1 MKRLLLLCSMLL
13 PLAVTGQG
21 TIELTGTVRDHA
33 TGQPLPFVNIV
44 LQKAHRGAMTNE
56 VGEFRLTLPESVKND
71 SVQFSFIGYS
81 MVRRR
86 VGDMAGMPA
95 DIRLRQEAFQLG
107 EVVARPLTAE
117 DYVRIAVERIPQNY
131 SASPALATGYYY
143 ELVTE
148 NDRFLKFEEA
158 VTSTYVPGISD
169 TVKGHSSVLH
179 ARAAKDIATLQFMQS
194 RNTRK
199 EQRAKKKGK
208 EYEPLIDGDDLLGGT
223 GGPSDILGSDPI
235 RDRPEFLV
243 PKEFKHFRFT
253 LESVVPYAGRSLLVI
268 TFKQRKKL
276 DFIKADGKLYID
288 EDSYAFVA
296 IEYDG
301 KFIIPALLK
310 PIIAMAGLGIT
321 NPTFNVRVHYREHAG
336 RWHVAS
342 AHQDINLRLSTTAV
356 FRKNDYSTFHIEQ
369 ASVITE
375 LEADNV
381 QPIPK
386 EQRIDGDRPLSQ
398 QARNNDP
405 AFWDSYQPTRPK
417 RLETYLQ

>member
-1 MKRLLLLCSMLL
+1 MLL

-21 TIELTGTVRDHA
+21 TIELTGTVRDHS

-56 VGEFRLTLPESVKND
+56 VGEFRLTLPESLRKD
-71 SVQFSFIGYS
+71 TVQFSFIGYAV
-81 MVRRR
+81 VRRQ
-86 VGDMAGMPA
+86 VGELVGKPA

-107 EVVARPLTAE
+107 EAVARPLTAE

-169 TVKGHSSVLH
+169 KVKGHISILH
-179 ARAAKDIATLQFMQS
+179 ARAAKDVETLQFMQK
-194 RNTRK
+194 RNIRK
-199 EQRAKKKGK
+199 ERKAAKRGK
-208 EYEPLIDGDDLLGGT
+208 EYEPILEGDSMMMDL
-223 GGPSDILGSDPI
+223 GGPSAVLGNDPV
-235 RDRPEFLV
+235 RDRPAFLR
-243 PKEFKHFRFT
+243 PEEFKRFRYR
-253 LESVVPYAGRSLLVI
+253 LDGIVPYAGRKLLAI
-268 TFKQRKKL
+268 NFSHRRKV
-276 DFIKADGKLYID
+276 DDMRADGKLYLDD
-288 EDSYAFVA
+288 ETYAFVA
-296 IEYDG
+296 IEYVG
-301 KFIIPALLK
+301 EFVIPALLK
-310 PIIAMAGLGIT
+310 PMIAMAGFGIT
-321 NPTFNVRVHYREHAG
+321 NPIFTVNVHYTEHGG
-336 RWHVAS
+336 RWHVSS
-342 AHQDINLRLSTTAV
+342 AQQNIDIRLSTV
-356 FRKNDYSTFHIEQ
+356 EMFRKNDRSHFHTEQ
-369 ASVITE
+369 VFVVNETE
-375 LEADNV
+375 TEGV

-386 EQRIDGDRPLSQ
+386 EQRANPDRPLSQ

>member
-1 MKRLLLLCSMLL
+1 MLV
-13 PLAVTGQG
+13 PLALLGQG
-21 TIELTGTVRDHA
+21 SIELTGTVRDHA

-56 VGEFRLTLPESVKND
+56 VGEFRLMLPESVKND

-86 VGDMAGMPA
+86 VGDLTGKPA

-117 DYVRIAVERIPQNY
+117 DYVRIAVEHIPQNY
-131 SASPALATGYYY
+131 SPSPALATGYYY
-143 ELVTE
+143 ELATE
-148 NDRFLKFEEA
+148 NARFLKFEEA
-158 VTSTYVPGISD
+158 VTSTYVPGIGD

-179 ARAAKDIATLQFMQS
+179 ARAAKDVETLQFMQS
-194 RNTRK
+194 RNARK
-199 EQRAKKKGK
+199 QKKAQRKGK
-208 EYEPLIDGDDLLGGT
+208 EYEPMIEGDDLLGGT

-235 RDRPEFLV
+235 RDRPDFLDPREFR
-243 PKEFKHFRFT
+243 HFRFT

-276 DFIKADGKLYID
+276 DYMKADGKLYID
-288 EDSYAFVA
+288 EESYAFVA

-310 PIIAMAGLGIT
+310 PVIAMAGLGIT

-342 AHQDINLRLSTTAV
+342 AHQDISFKLSTTEM
-356 FRKNDYSTFHIEQ
+356 FRKNDHSAFHIEQ

-375 LEADNV
+375 LETENV
-381 QPIPK
+381 SPIPK
-386 EQRIDGDRPLSQ
+386 EQRIDGDKPLSQ
-398 QARNNDP
+398 QARTNDP
-405 AFWDSYQPTRPK
+405 TFWDSYRPTRPK
-417 RLETYLQ
+417 RLESYLH